1 MSSVRAT
8 VRPAAENAGARGA
21 GNKSLLR
28 DMRESLGGREFWAY
42 AVWLDMVSR
51 YRRMR
56 LGVLWL
62 LLPPLVYVLGLGGVY
77 SQMMKKDMA
86 WFIPHLGFGY
96 ILWRFAIQTIT
107 ESADVFFVHKA
118 FVMDGRVRLTDYV
131 LRTLAKSSL
140 YFSVGMLVLL
150 VVVLVDPAVRIVW
163 LPTLA
168 LTIPL
173 FVANLIWMGTVIA
186 LLGAR
191 FRDTREIIN
200 TCLIFGFLL
209 TPILWDA
216 SLVPPYTLRG
226 ILMRLNPFF
235 HLLEL
240 VRAPVLGLRLEKS
253 TLIAIPAMTVC
264 GWLLA
269 AVLYRRY
276 ARFVPL
282 WI

>member
-1 MSSVRAT
+1 MMH
-8 VRPAAENAGARGA
+8 
-21 GNKSLLR
+21 
-28 DMRESLGGREFWAY
+28 DFRESLHEREFWAY

-62 LLPPLVYVLGLGGVY
+62 LLPPMAYVLGLGAVY
-77 SQMMKKDMA
+77 SEMMGKDMA

-96 ILWRFAIQTIT
+96 VLWRFAIQTIS
-107 ESADVFFVHKA
+107 ESADVFHA
-118 FVMDGRVRLTDYV
+118 HQPFVMDGRVRFTDYV
-131 LRTLAKSSL
+131 LRTFAKSAL
-140 YFSVGMLVLL
+140 YFAVGMMVVLA
-150 VVVLVDPAVRIVW
+150 VVVVDPQMRTVW
-163 LPTLA
+163 LPTLF
-168 LTIPL
+168 LTVPV
-173 FVANLIWMGTVIA
+173 FVLNVIWMSTVVA
-186 LLGAR
+186 LVGAR

-216 SLVPPYTLRG
+216 SLIPPDTLRG
-226 ILMRLNPFF
+226 VLMRLNPFF
-235 HLLEL
+235 HLIEF
-240 VRAPVLGLRLEKS
+240 VRAPVFGVMPEKS
-253 TLIAIPAMTVC
+253 TLYVIGAMTTL

-269 AVLYRRY
+269 AQLYRRY